1 MIGDMVVFGIRA
13 LIVVFIMMFLIPAI
27 VGYGLRDLTFYR
39 KKGNILSDIVMG
51 TCVLW
56 AIYIVLC
63 IPMTLMGVELST
75 LNIVFAVI
83 GLCLCL
89 MSLVK
94 NKTAIIVDWINDFKT
109 NWANSSILT
118 VLIVLILYLMVIAQV
133 FLQSPNDDDYEFV
146 TMSVSAVQTNS
157 LMKYDPVTAMEVSSV
172 LVKRMIAPFPM
183 LIATY
188 SSFAGLHPAVFAHTV
203 FPVCIIPICF
213 MTFVLLAQTLFKGE
227 DARKRIEVFLIFILL
242 IMAFGGYAT
251 RSLGS
256 MLLLRSWQ
264 GKTMVL
270 SFVLPLVWKYML
282 ESMDSGLNRQMKTTI
297 AITLLGGALSTAMV
311 DIVMP
316 VFVFGYA
323 AAYAINEKSLK
334 KGIELMLTAWP
345 SLAFFAIYIVAEML
359 QRLHI

>member
-1 MIGDMVVFGIRA
+1 MIGDTVVFGIRT
-13 LIVVFIMMFLIPAI
+13 LIVVFIMMFLLPGI

-39 KKGNILSDIVMG
+39 EKGNIFSDIVMG
-51 TCVLW
+51 TCALW
-56 AIYIVLC
+56 AVYIVLC
-63 IPMTLMGVELST
+63 IPMTLMGAKLTT
-75 LNIVFAVI
+75 LNIVFAII
-83 GLCLCL
+83 GLSLCL
-89 MSLVK
+89 VSIAR
-94 NKTAIIVDWINDFKT
+94 NKLSIIAGWINDFK
-109 NWANSSILT
+109 SSWFSSSMMT
-118 VLIVLILYLMVIAQV
+118 VLIVLILFLIVISQV

-188 SSFAGLHPAVFAHTV
+188 SSFAGLHPAIFAHSV

-213 MTFVLLAQTLFKGE
+213 MAFVLLAQTLFKGR
-227 DARKRIEVFLIFILL
+227 DSRKSIEIFLFFLLL
-242 IMAFGGYAT
+242 IMIFGGYAT
-251 RSLGS
+251 RGLGA

-264 GKTMVL
+264 GKAMVL
-270 SFVLPLVWKYML
+270 SLVLPLTWKYML
-282 ESMDSGLNRQMKTTI
+282 EIMDGGLNRQMKTTM

-323 AAYAINEKSLK
+323 VAYAISKKSVK
-334 KGIELMLTAWP
+334 KGVELMLTAWP
-345 SLAFFAIYIVAEML
+345 SLVFFVIYIVAETL
-359 QRLHI
+359 QRINM